1 MDALYVKART
11 WLNNATRQQ
20 IRMVM
25 REGMFSRTQKEST
38 LMRRKGITN
47 QAIAIRLHCDI
58 RTIDRE
64 CTKIYKMVTKII
76 AL

>member
-1 MDALYVKART
+1 MKDSNHKARE
-11 WLNNATRQQ
+11 WLNGATRQQ

-25 REGMFSRTQKEST
+25 HEGMFSRTQKEIT
-38 LMRRKGITN
+38 IMRRRGISN

-64 CTKIYKMVTKII
+64 CTKIYKMVSKII